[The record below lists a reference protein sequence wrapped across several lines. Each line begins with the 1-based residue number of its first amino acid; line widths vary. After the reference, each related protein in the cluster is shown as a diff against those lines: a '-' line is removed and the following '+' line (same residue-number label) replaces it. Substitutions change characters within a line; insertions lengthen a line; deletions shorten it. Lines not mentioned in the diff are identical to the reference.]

1 MPELPPYQ
9 FENQA
14 FQTQS
19 RHRTATKAAHPRLQI
34 NVWLGHILLLIAI
47 LLTGLSPV
55 QAASAGEG
63 PSGPAQFVRYVQPSD
78 MTSGALLLQA
88 QEEGRFVEAPMLAT
102 DVDITVTG
110 PIIRSTV
117 TQRFENPA
125 DGWVE
130 GVYVFPLPDGAAVD
144 TLRIRIGD
152 RIIEGQIKER
162 EEARQ
167 MYEEAKEEGRK
178 ASLVEQERPNMF
190 TNSVANIGPGETVIV
205 QIEYQETVQQSNGI
219 FSLRFPM
226 VVAPRFNPSANVHT
240 VEFDNG
246 SGWGQVN
253 DPVPDRDRISP
264 PVLNPDL
271 GSINPVTMTVTLEPG
286 FDLGKVESAYH
297 EIVLR
302 RTDDETAILT
312 FKEGE
317 IPADRDFELTWAAK
331 DGNAPTAALFRESID
346 GDEYALLFLT
356 PPITAPDTDRQP
368 LPREVILIIDNSGS
382 MGGPSIVQARE
393 SLLYA
398 LSRLQSND
406 RFNVIRFDN
415 SMEMVFP
422 SPVLATERNVAFA
435 SGFVSQLE
443 ADGGTVM
450 LPALKAALVDLD
462 SGNEEVLRQV
472 IFLTDGAIGNED
484 QMFQEIARNR
494 GRSRIFTVG
503 IGSAPNS
510 FFMTRAAEIGRG
522 TFTHIGDVNQVRE
535 RMTELFAKLENPVLT
550 DLEIA
555 WSGGD
560 MRDISPSPL
569 PDLYR
574 GEPIV
579 LTARAGALP
588 DSMRIAGKLDGEDW
602 SAIIKF
608 DNAREGSGLGKLWAR
623 RRIASLESDRNRG
636 NGSETIDKTITEIAL
651 EHHIVSRLTS
661 LVAIDVT
668 PSRPGDET
676 VERRDIPLNLPSGWD
691 FDKVFGEQDNQP
703 RMRRAN
709 ALSPTSPA
717 PAADQMA
724 FLSSAVASS
733 ETREESEARIT
744 TRGLILPPTATL
756 SERQI
761 LIGILL
767 LLFAFTCLVMRAMW
781 SRAFRSY
788 SLPRRDNRVR

>member
-1 MPELPPYQ
+1 MPGLHPYQ
-9 FENQA
+9 FDNHA
-14 FQTQS
+14 FQARS
-19 RHRTATKAAHPRLQI
+19 RHRPAAAAAHPQLQ
-34 NVWLGHILLLIAI
+34 LHILLGYMLLVIATLLIS
-47 LLTGLSPV
+47 LSSV
-55 QAASAGEG
+55 LAASNGEG
-63 PSGPAQFVRYVQPSD
+63 QTGQVEFVRFVQPSD

-167 MYEEAKEEGRK
+167 MYEEARDEGRK

-190 TNSVANIGPGETVIV
+190 TNSVANIGPGETVII
-205 QIEYQETVQQSNGI
+205 QIEYQETVQQSNGV

-226 VVAPRFNPSANVHT
+226 VVAPRFNPDANVHT
-240 VEFDNG
+240 VQFDNG
-246 SGWGQVN
+246 SDWGQVN

-264 PVLNPDL
+264 PVLDPDL
-271 GSINPVTMTVTLEPG
+271 GSINPVTMTVTLKPG
-286 FDLGKVESAYH
+286 FDLGDVKSAYH

-302 RTDDETAILT
+302 RTGDDTAILT

-331 DGNAPTAALFRESID
+331 DGNAPTAALFRENVD
-346 GDEYALLFLT
+346 GNEYALLFLT
-356 PPITAPDTDRQP
+356 PPVTVPDTDRQP
-368 LPREVILIIDNSGS
+368 LPREVILVIDNSGS

-398 LSRLQSND
+398 LSRLRPND

-415 SMEMVFP
+415 TMEMLFP
-422 SPVLATERNVAFA
+422 SPVLATERNTAFA

-450 LPALKAALVDLD
+450 LPALKAALVDRD
-462 SGNEEVLRQV
+462 SGNEDVLRQV

-484 QMFQEIARNR
+484 QMFREIARNR

-550 DLEIA
+550 DLEVA

-579 LTARAGALP
+579 LTARAGTLP
-588 DSMRIAGKLDGEDW
+588 DSMRITGKLDGKPW
-602 SAIIKF
+602 SAVIKF

-623 RRIASLESDRNRG
+623 RRIASLESDRSRG
-636 NGSETIDKTITEIAL
+636 NGSDAIDKTITEIAL

-691 FDKVFGEQDNQP
+691 FDKVFGEQDDQA
-703 RMRRAN
+703 RLRRAN
-709 ALSPTSPA
+709 ALSPIAPA
-717 PAADQMA
+717 PAAEQMA
-724 FLSSAVASS
+724 FLSSAVATSA
-733 ETREESEARIT
+733 TRSESEARGA
-744 TRGLILPPTATL
+744 TRGLILPQTATL

-781 SRAFRSY
+781 SRAMRSY
-788 SLPRRDNRVR
+788 SLPRHDNRVG